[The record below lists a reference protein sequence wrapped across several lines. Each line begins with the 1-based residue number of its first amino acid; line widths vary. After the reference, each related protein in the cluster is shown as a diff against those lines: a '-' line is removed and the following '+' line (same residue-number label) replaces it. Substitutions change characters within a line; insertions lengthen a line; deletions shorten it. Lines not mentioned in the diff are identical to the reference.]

1 MNKNDIK
8 FRDMCG
14 ALYDGGWRKKDRELL
29 IETYILDPQE
39 ADAIC
44 EVLAEIEG
52 IENGEQ

>member
-52 IENGEQ
+52 IENEGQ